1 MLPAM
6 TRSIRRVALPAS
18 LFLSAAILGGGCDL
32 STKHWA
38 EETLADEPGQ
48 SMTVVDQYV
57 DLSLQ
62 YNEGTA
68 FSFVRDLGLARL
80 VFGIFSILVV
90 IALFVVV
97 VRHPQHRW
105 RALGFGVVA
114 GGALGNGLDRIFR
127 DGVVDF
133 IVVHYPWGGSWP
145 IFNIADVLVAVGIGY
160 FVLRGLREATKGAP
174 APASAAG

>member
-1 MLPAM
+1 MLPSQLDA
-6 TRSIRRVALPAS
+6 RRRQRL
-18 LFLSAAILGGGCDL
+18 LDHRQSAVRDRAAKL
-32 STKHWA
+32 
-38 EETLADEPGQ
+38 LATTSSSSRQ
-48 SMTVVDQYV
+48 TVVDQYV

-145 IFNIADVLVAVGIGY
+145 TFNIADVLVAVGVAILLIEGI
-160 FVLRGLREATKGAP
+160 ATRTRPP
-174 APASAAG
+174 AGAAGATG

>member
-1 MLPAM
+1 M

-145 IFNIADVLVAVGIGY
+145 TFNIADVLVAVGVAILLIEGI
-160 FVLRGLREATKGAP
+160 ATRTRPP
-174 APASAAG
+174 AGAAGATG